1 MVIDENICAMD
12 HGTARIPFDPHRTLK
27 SVLSKNK
34 IPVVNFH
41 LAQLHPPHGGSMTFW
56 GIQCCFEKLVSEA
69 KAEEVSWHLVFL
81 FSRWA
86 SAWMLLSVP
95 PDSWGFHMERLSDSV
110 RAKSH
115 SLALFLELSLF
126 SGWGRPAVSS
136 QVSVLM
142 VGSSPMPCFS
152 VARYSYQLLVERDW
166 PNLFER
172 ATWSAL
178 SLWTSKYKNV
188 HTPDPGNFFLEI

>member
-56 GIQCCFEKLVSEA
+56 GVQCCFEKLVSEA

-115 SLALFLELSLF
+115 SLSSLPGTKLIQWLGKTCGQFSSLSSDGWEFSNALLLCGKVLLSTVGRKRLAQPLWKGNLECSLSLDIE
-126 SGWGRPAVSS
+126 V
-136 QVSVLM
+136 
-142 VGSSPMPCFS
+142 
-152 VARYSYQLLVERDW
+152 
-166 PNLFER
+166 
-172 ATWSAL
+172 
-178 SLWTSKYKNV
+178 
-188 HTPDPGNFFLEI
+188 